1 VRCFAWIPNESRG
14 WEPCDADAIVQIAD
28 QHYCAHH
35 SETIIAAVGGRWIY
49 FAESNGEIKIGISD
63 DPDQRVRAFGAE
75 LLAVQPGNTRLER
88 ELHARFIDHCIRGE
102 WFEDC
107 EPIRAHI
114 ETIVSRA
121 VEPEAVQASGGAEAS

>member
-1 VRCFAWIPNESRG
+1 VRCFAWIPHERRG

-49 FAESNGEIKIGISD
+49 FAEANGEIKIGVSD
-63 DPDQRVRAFGAE
+63 APDRRVLALRAE
-75 LLAVQPGNTRLER
+75 LLAVEPGNTQLER
-88 ELHARFIDHCIRGE
+88 QLHERFSAHWITGE

-107 EPIRAHI
+107 EPIRDYI
-114 ETIVSRA
+114 ETIASRA
-121 VEPEAVQASGGAEAS
+121 RKPEAVSPTGAAGSS